1 MAIVYYRHNNQNAA
15 EIASRWMYL
24 FARPNPF
31 NMGYIVRYM
40 AGFMVHPTDPGTYGS
55 LLYFDGDKQIKPH
68 QLTRLMFLVAGQEP
82 NQSQRNQ
89 IIALWKPVFANHRD
103 QLTQEQ
109 QFSGGQ
115 QALINHVRNMWS
127 VITTH
132 YSEPATR
139 QTLINDF
146 QDDGLVQ
153 LVNLIP
159 DSFTELTQQ
168 QVYNQGWFPEEEL

>member
-1 MAIVYYRHNNQNAA
+1 MATVCYRHNNQNAA
-15 EIASRWMYL
+15 EIASRWLYL

-31 NMGYIVRYM
+31 NMGYHTKYYVP
-40 AGFMVHPTDPGTYGS
+40 FKVHPTDPETYGS
-55 LLYFDGDKQIKPH
+55 LLYFDDGMSLKPH
-68 QLTRLMFLVAGQEP
+68 KLTRLMFQIAGQEP

-89 IIALWKPVFANHRD
+89 IIALWKPVFVNHRD

-115 QALINHVRNMWS
+115 QALINHVRDMWS

-139 QTLINDF
+139 QVLINDF

-159 DSFTELTQQ
+159 DSFTKLTQQ
-168 QVYNQGWFPEEEL
+168 QVDNQGWFPVEEL